1 MPRDHGRVLCKIW
14 QDKDFRAL
22 SRAAQALYMQLL
34 SQPTVNNAGV
44 MPLQLSKWA
53 KGCDEATSESI
64 VRDLA
69 VLVDGRFVIVDTDTE
84 EVLVRSFIRNDGVL
98 KQPNVLKNALRAAEA
113 VESSTIRLAL
123 AVELRRTGRADA
135 ARTADLLDPPEPDPV
150 PIRKGS
156 ETHREPFR
164 NGSVPLQS
172 DVMENPR
179 SNPSE
184 TLPDDETLPEPFV
197 DPCGVGEGEGEG
209 ERSPSVVGWVGAAR
223 AGAGDARDA
232 HTREETPTQRI
243 PQSDPSIAAPEPSR
257 FCPRH
262 PAGSPEPCR
271 ACQHARETF
280 DLQQA
285 AKAATRR
292 EADAAERQRSVE
304 VRLAAIAACPMC
316 DHDGRIDG
324 WVCHHDP
331 ARMPKPGRASAALR
345 QAQCGLC
352 DADGHRHDDGTP
364 CDHKAALAER
374 ESA

>member
-1 MPRDHGRVLCKIW
+1 MARDHGRVLSKIW
-14 QDKDFRAL
+14 QDKEFRAL
-22 SRAAQALYMQLL
+22 PRTAQALYIQLL
-34 SQPTVNNAGV
+34 SQPNVNNAGIL
-44 MPLQLSKWA
+44 PLMLSKWA
-53 KGCDEATSESI
+53 KGCDELTSEALM
-64 VRDLA
+64 RDLA
-69 VLVDGRFVIVDTDTE
+69 VLVDSAFIVVDTDSE
-84 EVLVRSFIRNDGVL
+84 EVLIRSFMRHDPGMKHPYIF
-98 KQPNVLKNALRAAEA
+98 KNALKMAEAAEG
-113 VESSTIRLAL
+113 ESIRRAL
-123 AVELRRTGRADA
+123 GAELRRIRNADA
-135 ARTADLLDPPEPDPV
+135 RRIAEILDPSEPDDV
-150 PIRKGS
+150 PAEDRF
-156 ETHREPFR
+156 ETVSNAE
-164 NGSVPLQS
+164 V
-172 DVMENPR
+172 
-179 SNPSE
+179 NPSE
-184 TLPDDETLPEPFV
+184 CHSDPIETLSESEMAFETHP
-197 DPCGVGEGEGEG
+197 DPGV
-209 ERSPSVVGWVGAAR
+209 VVGVVAEAETPVVGYVGGVAH
-223 AGAGDARDA
+223 AGARDA
-232 HTREETPTQRI
+232 DAREEPPTQKI
-243 PQSDPSIAAPEPSR
+243 PQPAPSIAAPEPSR

-271 ACQHARETF
+271 ACQAARQTF

-285 AKAATRR
+285 AKAAARR